1 MAHYKGSASE
11 GNRAANLIKKREKQ
25 REELERMKQKIAE
38 VRFPATQV
46 CPTANPNP
54 MYIHCRST
62 PSLRQ
67 WETSLLAAST
77 LWRKSSDQVPLVRGT
92 PESGV
97 REYVG

>member
-38 VRFPATQV
+38 VRFSCNSGLFHCIPR
-46 CPTANPNP
+46 P
-54 MYIHCRST
+54 YGIHCRST

-67 WETSLLAAST
+67 WETSLLAALT